1 MSARGAGA
9 ASAVS
14 EYNATMLTAEEY
26 LRRMADPLWYGE
38 QDENGVDVSIIER
51 NLALTPTERLRRGD
65 RATSDALQL
74 RTHARRLEHHQA

>member
-1 MSARGAGA
+1 
-9 ASAVS
+9 
-14 EYNATMLTAEEY
+14 
-26 LRRMADPLWYGE
+26 
-38 QDENGVDVSIIER
+38 VDVSIIER